1 MEEFSEYANL
11 DEFKENYKSDY
22 YGYYKH
28 KNPDIS
34 FISYLDK
41 LINFYSSKETE
52 RAIFIN
58 KNKDKIP
65 DWINTDEEK
74 DLWYKGLDFDKKLK
88 NEFNS
93 IKVFLYDEIEI
104 LKGQQSDFEILIT
117 EITKIKEKKQKI
129 NLSAPERLQLLWDLG
144 FDDLPKVKALDDI
157 QYKKLMITIL
167 NYSQRDIEGYINSRN
182 PNSDESNFIITNKH
196 TETVEKYLNNL

>member
-1 MEEFSEYANL
+1 MEEFSEYASL

-41 LINFYSSKETE
+41 LINFYSSKERE

-58 KNKDKIP
+58 KNKDKLP

-93 IKVFLYDEIEI
+93 IKVFLYDEREI
-104 LKGQQSDFEILIT
+104 LKGQQSDIEILIT
-117 EITKIKEKKQKI
+117 EITKVTEKKQKI
-129 NLSAPERLQLLWDLG
+129 DLSAPERLQLLWDLG
-144 FDDLPKVKALDDI
+144 FDDLPKVKELDDGR
-157 QYKKLMITIL
+157 YKKLMITIL
-167 NYSQRDIEGYINSRN
+167 NYTPRDIEGYINSRKE
-182 PNSDESNFIITNKH
+182 NSKESRFIITDKH
-196 TETVEKYLNNL
+196 IDTVKKHLNNL